1 MYAPPLFALVLT
13 AFTLISAA
21 SASEPANPVHDT
33 ARNLIAEKC
42 LACHSGQKPKGGLD
56 LTTRPKALAGGEN
69 GPAFLDGKTSAES
82 LLFERVSSGEMPPKS
97 PLSEANIAAFKTWL
111 NDGAPY
117 PAEPL
122 VARRAGLDWWSL
134 QPIKR
139 AEAPKVASERIRTF
153 VDRFVLDKLTQKGLD
168 FAPDASPISLIR
180 RATFDLTGLP
190 PTPEEV
196 DAFLKDPSP
205 NAYESL
211 IDRLLASPA
220 YGERW
225 GRHWLDVVRFGESH
239 GYEMNQ
245 PRPNAWPYRDYVIRA
260 FNRDTPYPRFLLE
273 QLAGDTLPDNE
284 ADLLTRA
291 ATGFI
296 VGGTHDQVGN
306 GIPEVTLQ
314 QRADDLDDIITATS
328 SAFLG
333 LTMNCARCHDH
344 KFDPIMQKDYY
355 AMQSIFAGVKHEDR
369 PIPAADT
376 PERRDELA
384 QATAE
389 LSEIERKLE
398 VTEPPAD
405 PTIDKPIR
413 SPVKVTRNVERFA
426 PIVAKG
432 VRFVILATNSAEPCI
447 DELEVWTADG
457 KKNVALASEGGKPS
471 SASNY
476 PDESL
481 HKLANLNDGFTGNSQ
496 SWISGTSGRGRV
508 QIDWPEARAVDRV
521 VWGRDREGAYLD
533 RLATAYYVEIL
544 DESGKWRVVA
554 SSSDRQNGVVGS
566 SAAASV
572 ESPER
577 AALRKE
583 EILAR
588 QRVKALRDVPK
599 IYAGT
604 FSQPG
609 PSNVFL
615 RGDPTRKGEAVVPSS
630 PSALSPKWSL
640 AADAPEADRRLALAR
655 WLGDPAN
662 PLPARVMVNR
672 AWHYHFGQG
681 IVATPSDFGFN
692 GAPPSHP
699 ELLDWLASEYI
710 SNGFHLKTL
719 HKIIML
725 STAYRQSTIATS
737 EMSDKG
743 MSLDKT
749 DRLLWRFPPRRLEAE
764 PVRDAVLAVSGKLN
778 LKMGGPGYSPWEKN
792 TNYVAVYN
800 PKAVLGPDE
809 FRRMVYQFK
818 PKSRLDPTFGA
829 FDCPDGGLVAPRRTV
844 STTALQALSLLNS
857 RFLVDRAD
865 DFAERLKNEA
875 GADVS
880 AQVVRAFKLAFSRP
894 PSETEAAASVKLIG
908 SHGLSAFCRALLN
921 SNEFLYLN

>member
-1 MYAPPLFALVLT
+1 M
-13 AFTLISAA
+13 S
-21 SASEPANPVHDT
+21 SD
-33 ARNLIAEKC
+33 
-42 LACHSGQKPKGGLD
+42 
-56 LTTRPKALAGGEN
+56 
-69 GPAFLDGKTSAES
+69 
-82 LLFERVSSGEMPPKS
+82 RVR
-97 PLSEANIAAFKTWL
+97 T
-111 NDGAPY
+111 
-117 PAEPL
+117 
-122 VARRAGLDWWSL
+122 
-134 QPIKR
+134 PI
-139 AEAPKVASERIRTF
+139 
-153 VDRFVLDKLTQKGLD
+153 DRFLLEKLKSNGLD

-190 PTPEEV
+190 PTPDEV

-260 FNRDTPYPRFLLE
+260 FNRDTPYPRFLIE
-273 QLAGDTLPDNE
+273 QLAGDTLPDSE
-284 ADLLTRA
+284 ADLLSRS

-344 KFDPIMQKDYY
+344 KFDPILQKDYY
-355 AMQSIFAGVKHEDR
+355 AMQAIFAGVKHEDR
-369 PIPAADT
+369 PIQVDETA
-376 PERRDELA
+376 ERREELA
-384 QATAE
+384 RTEAE
-389 LSEIERKLE
+389 LIEVQRQLE
-398 VTEPPAD
+398 ADEPPAD
-405 PTIDKPIR
+405 PSVDQPMR
-413 SPVKVTRNVERFA
+413 SAVKVTKNVERFA
-426 PIVAKG
+426 PIAARG

-447 DELEVWTADG
+447 DELEAWTADG

-476 PDESL
+476 ADESL
-481 HKLANLNDGFTGNSQ
+481 HKLANLNNGLTGNSQ
-496 SWISGTSGRGRV
+496 SWISGTVGKGRAQV
-508 QIDWPEARAVDRV
+508 DWPELQTINRV
-521 VWGRDREGAYLD
+521 VWGRDREGVFAD
-533 RLATAYYVEIL
+533 RLATVYYVEIR
-544 DESGKWRVVA
+544 DESGAWRVVA
-554 SSSDRQNGVVGS
+554 SSSDRQTGVGGPT
-566 SAAASV
+566 AASPN

-577 AALRKE
+577 AALRQRE
-583 EILAR
+583 ASLR
-588 QRVKALRDVPK
+588 DRVKALRDVPK
-599 IYAGT
+599 VYAGT

-615 RGDPTRKGEAVVPSS
+615 RGDPTRKGEAVVASS
-630 PSALSPKWSL
+630 PSALTPKWSL
-640 AADAPEADRRLALAR
+640 AADAPEANRRIALAR

-681 IVATPSDFGFN
+681 IVVTPSDFGFN

-699 ELLDWLASEYI
+699 ALLDWLASEYI
-710 SNGFHLKTL
+710 SNGYRLKPL
-719 HKIIML
+719 HKLIML
-725 STAYRQSTIATS
+725 STAYRQATMTTPS
-737 EMSDKG
+737 LMERAI
-743 MSLDKT
+743 SLDKT
-749 DRLLWRFPPRRLEAE
+749 DKILWRYPPRRLEAE

-857 RFLVDRAD
+857 RFLIDRAD
-865 DFAERLKNEA
+865 DFAERLRKENGE
-875 GADVS
+875 DVE
-880 AQVVRAFKLAFSRP
+880 AQVMRAFKLAFARS
-894 PSETEAAASVKLIG
+894 PSETEAAASAKLIET
-908 SHGLSAFCRALLN
+908 HGLSAFCRALLN